1 MMEMC
6 FNNNNNELKF
16 LDITHNHMDG
26 EKNQLDV
33 EYPSCRVA
41 EGEKTKSREKE
52 RCEKGNEIG
61 EKLE

>member
-1 MMEMC
+1 M
-6 FNNNNNELKF
+6 
-16 LDITHNHMDG
+16 

-41 EGEKTKSREKE
+41 EGKKTKSREKE

-61 EKLE
+61 EKLG

>member
-1 MMEMC
+1 M
-6 FNNNNNELKF
+6 
-16 LDITHNHMDG
+16 

-41 EGEKTKSREKE
+41 EGKKTKSREKE
-52 RCEKGNEIG
+52 RCEKENEIG